1 MTRKETIEII
11 KPKAGSLE
19 RKIKINPYQ
28 IDGEKS
34 IITTHTEMKWIIISC
49 QGLQKEHNM
58 HIYFKQLYAIEFVM
72 ITFL

>member
-19 RKIKINPYQ
+19 RKIKINPYY

-49 QGLQKEHNM
+49 
-58 HIYFKQLYAIEFVM
+58 
-72 ITFL
+72 